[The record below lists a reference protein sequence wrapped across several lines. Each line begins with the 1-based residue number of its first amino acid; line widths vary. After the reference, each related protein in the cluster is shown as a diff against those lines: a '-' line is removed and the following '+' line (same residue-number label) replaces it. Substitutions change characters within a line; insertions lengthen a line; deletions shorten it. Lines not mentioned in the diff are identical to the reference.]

1 MPRLR
6 LTIVSACLSAVL
18 AAQAPSGEEVYK
30 QRCAGCHSQDNPRIP
45 PRASLE
51 KMPASHILRTLNY
64 GAMLPVAYTMSMAER
79 EAVAKY
85 LGVAGGDAPMPASA
99 FCRDRAV
106 KIAALTYL
114 TAWVLTGLAAFVSLL
129 LDPGLSGHSDRV
141 SASAVLLAG
150 IASLP
155 LAVRRRYPLGVLVV
169 VTAGLLACLA
179 VFHPN
184 IAAVGVGM
192 VAVYT
197 VGLQGRRVRSLLV
210 GAAMAPVVAAAVV
223 ITSGANFE
231 PGPTLA
237 RLALLLAALAAGD
250 ARRGRLALVQ
260 AAAEETEREREA
272 AAVHRFDEERLRL
285 AHELHDT
292 VAHTLVGINTRAAAA
307 VHLRRRQPDESF
319 GALEEIMRSSA
330 DALSELRSTL
340 KILRGAADEAPLR
353 PPQSL
358 ADLQELVDGVRGA
371 GLDIDLHLEAIP
383 EHLPAATAHC
393 AYRIVQESLTNVLRH
408 SDARQAVVRVA
419 LVEDRLTVEVC
430 DDGHPGGH
438 GAAAPGQGLQGM
450 AERAAALGG
459 RCEAGVGPGRGW
471 QVRASLPVRIGGA

>member
-1 MPRLR
+1 M
-6 LTIVSACLSAVL
+6 VSAPTRSVDVSSPPTHSGRRADPGAGRARGLLSRPGRSLRRPKNWLGKAPE
-18 AAQAPSGEEVYK
+18 AAQA
-30 QRCAGCHSQDNPRIP
+30 
-45 PRASLE
+45 L
-51 KMPASHILRTLNY
+51 
-64 GAMLPVAYTMSMAER
+64 R
-79 EAVAKY
+79 EAPELDVGLA
-85 LGVAGGDAPMPASA
+85 
-99 FCRDRAV
+99 
-106 KIAALTYL
+106 
-114 TAWVLTGLAAFVSLL
+114 LAAFVSLL
-129 LDPGLSGHSDRV
+129 LDPGLSGHSGRV

-155 LAVRRRYPLGVLVV
+155 LAVRRRFPLGVLVA

-419 LVEDRLTVEVC
+419 LVGDCLAVEVC
-430 DDGHPGGH
+430 DDGHPCGH
-438 GAAAPGQGLQGM
+438 DAAAPGQGLQGM

-459 RCEAGVGPGRGW
+459 RCEAGVGPGGGW
-471 QVRASLPVRIGGA
+471 QVRASLPVRVGGA